1 MREELLRF
9 IETPDRETFL
19 AFRAKII
26 ASAAYQP
33 YSDEFDTVGELLEKQ
48 KFQEAQEILRQ
59 AMGNLMLSPRAHQLL
74 GFLHHKLGDE
84 QRANMEMMIGIVC
97 VEGILTTGD
106 GSQESPYLV
115 LRTSDE
121 YDVLEHFEKQLQQ
134 QSLLH
139 RDDRHFDRIE
149 CTDGTTYWFDITD
162 AYNQLGKSIGA

>member
-1 MREELLRF
+1 
-9 IETPDRETFL
+9 
-19 AFRAKII
+19 
-26 ASAAYQP
+26 
-33 YSDEFDTVGELLEKQ
+33 
-48 KFQEAQEILRQ
+48 
-59 AMGNLMLSPRAHQLL
+59 MGNLMLSPRAHQLL

-139 RDDRHFDRIE
+139 RDGRNFDRIE